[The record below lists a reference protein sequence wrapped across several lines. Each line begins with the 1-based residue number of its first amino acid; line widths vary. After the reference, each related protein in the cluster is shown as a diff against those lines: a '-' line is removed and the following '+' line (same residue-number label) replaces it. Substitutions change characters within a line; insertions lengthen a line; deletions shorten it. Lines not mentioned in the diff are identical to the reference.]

1 MVVAA
6 TGVTNR
12 LAEHA
17 LTLQYEALPPEVVQ
31 QTKGLFMDFLAV
43 ALGGRQ
49 VAESS
54 APILKGML
62 DLAGG
67 AKGEEHG
74 ARRGRAPSRRTTPR

>member
-31 QTKGLFMDFLAV
+31 QTTQKYQE
-43 ALGGRQ
+43 ALH
-49 VAESS
+49 
-54 APILKGML
+54 ILTG
-62 DLAGG
+62 DD
-67 AKGEEHG
+67 
-74 ARRGRAPSRRTTPR
+74 